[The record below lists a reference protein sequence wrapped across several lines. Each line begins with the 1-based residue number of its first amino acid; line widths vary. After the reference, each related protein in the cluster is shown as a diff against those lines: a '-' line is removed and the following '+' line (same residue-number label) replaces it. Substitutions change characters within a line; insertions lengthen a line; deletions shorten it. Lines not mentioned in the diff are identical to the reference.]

1 MQCHKWLPT
10 AYWYSWGSWALLALA
25 KRGRARP
32 SQKESNR
39 KAPDRK
45 AGAFLLS
52 GRVLKELFEVTGAD
66 LVLEALEEEGV
77 DLIFGYPGGA
87 NLPIYQRLPEHPKL
101 KHILVRHEQGAA
113 HMADGYA
120 RACGRPGV
128 VFATSGPG
136 ALNLVT
142 GLCTAYMDSVPMIA
156 ITGQVNSTQV
166 GRDAFQESDVIGATS
181 SVTKHS
187 YLVTDI
193 AQLPRVIHE
202 AFHIATTGRP
212 GPVLIDICKDV
223 QMAEAESAPRAPFR
237 LAGYHLNGHVKLEDA
252 KVAAQA
258 LARAERPVILAGH
271 GVLLSHAE
279 QALLDVAEKSGV
291 PVGTTLLGIGG
302 FPVNHPLS
310 LHMTGFM
317 GTGWCLKAVQNA
329 DVLMMVGM
337 RVDDRVTARL
347 ADFAPKVTT
356 FIHVDIDGSEMGKN
370 VRPHI
375 ELVADARN
383 ALEAILPHIDSV
395 DERRGAW
402 LTQIDAWREEH
413 PLRYTHSN
421 GHLQPQDVLIDMYK
435 RCRNEAVV
443 VADVGQN
450 QIWAALWWNY
460 DRPGLFI
467 NSGGAGTMGFALPA
481 AIGAKFARPD
491 LDVWCVAG
499 EGGFV
504 MTAQELSVAV
514 EHQLDIKIVLL
525 NNFSLGM
532 VRQFQDDFYGGVRSQ
547 VELTHIPDFVKL
559 ADAYGLPGV
568 RVDKLADVGP
578 AMDAAVRTKGPFLID
593 FRIDPEANVY
603 PIVPLGESLN
613 DFWEAPQQ

>member
-1 MQCHKWLPT
+1 M
-10 AYWYSWGSWALLALA
+10 
-25 KRGRARP
+25 
-32 SQKESNR
+32 
-39 KAPDRK
+39 
-45 AGAFLLS
+45 
-52 GRVLKELFEVTGAD
+52 
-66 LVLEALEEEGV
+66 VLEALEREGV
-77 DLIFGYPGGA
+77 EHIFGYPGGA
-87 NLPIYQRLPEHPKL
+87 NLPIYQHLHEYPRL

-142 GLCTAYMDSVPMIA
+142 GLCTAYMDSVPMVA

-187 YLVTDI
+187 YLVTRI
-193 AQLPRVIHE
+193 EQLPRVIHE

-223 QMAEAESAPRAPFR
+223 QQAEAPQVAPDR
-237 LAGYHLNGHVKLEDA
+237 LDIPGYRLNGHVDLHL
-252 KVAAQA
+252 AQA
-258 LARAERPVILAGH
+258 AAHALAEAERPVILAGH

-279 QALLDVAEKSGV
+279 RELQDLAETAAA
-291 PVGTTLLGIGG
+291 PVGTTLLGIGA
-302 FPVNHPLS
+302 FPVKHPLS

-317 GTGWCLKAVQNA
+317 GTGWNLKAVQNA
-329 DVLMMVGM
+329 DLLMMVGM

-347 ADFAPKVTT
+347 ADFAPKVKT
-356 FIHVDIDGSEMGKN
+356 FIHIDIDGSEMGKN

-383 ALEAILPHIDSV
+383 ALAAMRPHVGKV
-395 DERRGAW
+395 DEGRAEW
-402 LTQIDAWREEH
+402 LQQIDRWREEH
-413 PLRYTHSN
+413 PLRYKRSN
-421 GHLQPQDVLIDMYK
+421 GRLQPQDVLVDMY
-435 RCRNEAVV
+435 RRADSQAIV

-481 AIGAKFARPD
+481 AIGAKFARPETP
-491 LDVWCVAG
+491 VWCVAG

-514 EHQLDIKIVLL
+514 EHRLDVKIVLL

-547 VELTHIPDFVKL
+547 VDLTHVPDFVKL
-559 ADAYGLPGV
+559 SEAYGLPAR
-568 RVDKLADVGP
+568 RVERFEDIAP
-578 AMDAAVRTKGPFLID
+578 AFDAAERTPGPFLID

-603 PIVPLGESLN
+603 PIVPLGKSLN
-613 DFWEAPQQ
+613 EFWEHPENA

>member
-1 MQCHKWLPT
+1 M
-10 AYWYSWGSWALLALA
+10 
-25 KRGRARP
+25 
-32 SQKESNR
+32 
-39 KAPDRK
+39 
-45 AGAFLLS
+45 
-52 GRVLKELFEVTGAD
+52 
-66 LVLEALEEEGV
+66 VLEALEREGV
-77 DLIFGYPGGA
+77 EFIFGYPGGA

-120 RACGRPGV
+120 RACGKAGV

-142 GLCTAYMDSVPMIA
+142 GLCTAYMDSVPMVA
-156 ITGQVNSTQV
+156 ITGQVNSAQV

-187 YLVTDI
+187 YLVTSID
-193 AQLPRVIHE
+193 QLPRVIHE

-223 QMAEAESAPRAPFR
+223 QQAEAERVTPER
-237 LAGYHLNGHVKLEDA
+237 LEIPGYKLNGHVDLDDA
-252 KVAAQA
+252 QRAAIT
-258 LARAERPVILAGH
+258 LAAAERPVILAGH

-279 QALLDVAEKSGV
+279 KELMQLAEKAGA
-291 PVGTTLLGIGG
+291 PVGTTLLGIGA
-302 FPVNHPLS
+302 FPVQHPLS

-317 GTGWCLKAVQNA
+317 GTGWNLKAVQNA
-329 DVLMMVGM
+329 DVLMMIGM

-347 ADFAPKVTT
+347 ADFAPKVKT

-370 VRPHI
+370 VRSHI

-383 ALEAILPHIDSV
+383 ALEAMIPHV
-395 DERRGAW
+395 GPVNAGRAQW
-402 LTQIDAWREEH
+402 LGQIDAWREEH
-413 PLRYTHSN
+413 PLRFTRSN
-421 GHLQPQDVLIDMYK
+421 GHLQPQDVLIDMYR
-435 RCRNEAVV
+435 RCRSEAIV

-481 AIGAKFARPD
+481 AIGAKFGRPEMP
-491 LDVWCVAG
+491 VWCVAG

-514 EHQLDIKIVLL
+514 EHQLDVKIVIL
-525 NNFSLGM
+525 NNSSLGM

-547 VELTHIPDFVKL
+547 VDLTHMPDFVKL
-559 ADAYGLPGV
+559 AEAYGLPAI
-568 RVDKLADVGP
+568 RVERLADVAS
-578 AMDAAVRTKGPFLID
+578 AMDAAERTSGPFLID

-603 PIVPLGESLN
+603 PIVPLGKSLN
-613 DFWEAPQQ
+613 DFWEAPDK

>member
-1 MQCHKWLPT
+1 MI
-10 AYWYSWGSWALLALA
+10 
-25 KRGRARP
+25 
-32 SQKESNR
+32 
-39 KAPDRK
+39 
-45 AGAFLLS
+45 
-52 GRVLKELFEVTGAD
+52 
-66 LVLEALEEEGV
+66 LEALEREGV
-77 DLIFGYPGGA
+77 EYIFGYPGGA
-87 NLPIYQRLPEHPKL
+87 NLPIYQHLHEHPKL
-101 KHILVRHEQGAA
+101 KHVLVRHEQGAA

-120 RACGRPGV
+120 RACGKPGV

-142 GLCTAYMDSVPMIA
+142 GLCTAYMDSVPMVA
-156 ITGQVNSTQV
+156 ITGQVVSTQV

-187 YLVTDI
+187 YLVTKID
-193 AQLPRVIHE
+193 QLPRVIHE

-212 GPVLIDICKDV
+212 GPVLIDVCKDV
-223 QMAEAESAPRAPFR
+223 QQAEAERVTPER
-237 LAGYHLNGHVKLEDA
+237 LAIPGYRLNGHVDLDGA
-252 KVAAQA
+252 KQAARA
-258 LARAERPVILAGH
+258 LAEAERPVILAGH
-271 GVLLSHAE
+271 GVILGHAE
-279 QALLDVAEKSGV
+279 AQLQELAEAAAT
-291 PVGTTLLGIGG
+291 PVGTTLLGIGA
-302 FPVNHPLS
+302 FPVKHPLS

-337 RVDDRVTARL
+337 RIDDRVTARL
-347 ADFAPKVTT
+347 ADFAPKVKT

-370 VRPHI
+370 VRPQI
-375 ELVADARN
+375 ELVADAKQ
-383 ALEAILPHIDSV
+383 ALAAMQPHVGDLNQGRS
-395 DERRGAW
+395 AW
-402 LTQIDAWREEH
+402 LQQIDRWREEH
-413 PLRYTHSN
+413 PLRYKRSN
-421 GHLQPQDVLIDMYK
+421 GRLQPQDVLIDMYRRAK
-435 RCRNEAVV
+435 SEAIV

-481 AIGAKFARPD
+481 ALGARFGRPD
-491 LDVWCVAG
+491 VPVWCVAG

-514 EHQLDIKIVLL
+514 EHQLDVKIVLL

-547 VELTHIPDFVKL
+547 VDLTHMPDFVKL
-559 ADAYGLPGV
+559 SEAYGLPAR
-568 RVDKLADVGP
+568 RVEKFEDIAP
-578 AMDAAVRTKGPFLID
+578 AFDAAERTKGPFLID

-603 PIVPLGESLN
+603 PIVPLGKSLN
-613 DFWEAPQQ
+613 EFWEAPES

>member
-1 MQCHKWLPT
+1 
-10 AYWYSWGSWALLALA
+10 
-25 KRGRARP
+25 
-32 SQKESNR
+32 
-39 KAPDRK
+39 
-45 AGAFLLS
+45 
-52 GRVLKELFEVTGAD
+52 VTGAD

-223 QMAEAESAPRAPFR
+223 QMAEAERTPRAPFS
-237 LAGYHLNGHVKLEDA
+237 LSGYHLNGHVNLDDA
-252 KVAAQA
+252 KIAAQA
-258 LARAERPVILAGH
+258 LAGAERPVILAGH

-279 QALLDVAEKSGV
+279 QALLDVAEKAGV

-347 ADFAPKVTT
+347 ADFAPRVTT

-395 DERRGAW
+395 DLGRGAW

-435 RCRNEAVV
+435 RCRSEAVV

-450 QIWAALWWNY
+450 QIWAALWWDY

-481 AIGAKFARPD
+481 AIGAKFARPE

-578 AMDAAVRTKGPFLID
+578 ALDAAQRTKGPFLID

-603 PIVPLGESLN
+603 PIVPLGKSLN

>member
-1 MQCHKWLPT
+1 M
-10 AYWYSWGSWALLALA
+10 
-25 KRGRARP
+25 
-32 SQKESNR
+32 
-39 KAPDRK
+39 
-45 AGAFLLS
+45 
-52 GRVLKELFEVTGAD
+52 TGAD

-223 QMAEAESAPRAPFR
+223 QMAGAERTPRAPFS
-237 LAGYHLNGHVKLEDA
+237 LAGYHLNGHVQLKDA
-252 KVAAQA
+252 KIAAQA
-258 LARAERPVILAGH
+258 LAHAERPVILAGH

-279 QALLDVAEKSGV
+279 QALLDLAEKAGV

-383 ALEAILPHIDSV
+383 ALEAMLPHVDSIDEGRS
-395 DERRGAW
+395 GW

-421 GHLQPQDVLIDMYK
+421 GHLQPQDVLVDMYK
-435 RCRNEAVV
+435 RCKSEAVV

-547 VELTHIPDFVKL
+547 VDMTHLPDFVKL
-559 ADAYGLPGV
+559 ADAYGLPAV

-578 AMDAAVRTKGPFLID
+578 AMDAAQRTKGPFLID

-603 PIVPLGESLN
+603 PIVPLGKGLD

>member
-1 MQCHKWLPT
+1 M
-10 AYWYSWGSWALLALA
+10 
-25 KRGRARP
+25 
-32 SQKESNR
+32 
-39 KAPDRK
+39 
-45 AGAFLLS
+45 
-52 GRVLKELFEVTGAD
+52 
-66 LVLEALEEEGV
+66 VLEALEREGV
-77 DLIFGYPGGA
+77 ELIFGYPGGA
-87 NLPIYQRLPEHPKL
+87 NLPIYQRLPGHPKL

-120 RACGRPGV
+120 RAGGKPGV

-187 YLVTDI
+187 YLVTRID
-193 AQLPRVIHE
+193 QLPRVIHE

-223 QMAEAESAPRAPFR
+223 QMAEAENVPPER
-237 LAGYHLNGHVKLEDA
+237 LEIPGYKPNGHVDLER
-252 KVAAQA
+252 AQA
-258 LARAERPVILAGH
+258 AAIALGTAERPVVLAGH

-279 QALLDVAEKSGV
+279 EALREFAERAAA
-291 PVGTTLLGIGG
+291 PVGTTLLGIGA
-302 FPVNHPLS
+302 FPVKHPLS

-317 GTGWCLKAVQNA
+317 GTGWNLKAVQNA

-347 ADFAPKVTT
+347 ADFAPKVKT
-356 FIHVDIDGSEMGKN
+356 FIHIDIDGSEMGKN
-370 VRPHI
+370 VRPQI
-375 ELVADARN
+375 EVVADAKQ
-383 ALEAILPHIDSV
+383 ALKAMLPHLPELDKG
-395 DERRGAW
+395 RGTW
-402 LTQIDAWREEH
+402 LAQIDAWREEH
-413 PLRYTHSN
+413 PLRYAHSN

-435 RCRNEAVV
+435 RCRNEAIV

-460 DRPGLFI
+460 DRPGLFL
-467 NSGGAGTMGFALPA
+467 NSGGSGTMGFALPA
-481 AIGAKFARPD
+481 AIGAKFARPE
-491 LDVWCVAG
+491 LPVWCVAG

-514 EHQLDIKIVLL
+514 EHQLDVKIVLL

-547 VELTHIPDFVKL
+547 VDLTHMPDFVKL
-559 ADAYGLPGV
+559 SEAYGLPAV
-568 RVDKLADVGP
+568 RVEKFADIAP
-578 AMDAAVRTKGPFLID
+578 AMDAAERTKGPFLID
-593 FRIDPEANVY
+593 FRIDPEAKVY
-603 PIVPLGESLN
+603 PIVPLGKSLN
-613 DFWEAPQQ
+613 EFWEAPEDA

>member
-1 MQCHKWLPT
+1 MI
-10 AYWYSWGSWALLALA
+10 
-25 KRGRARP
+25 
-32 SQKESNR
+32 
-39 KAPDRK
+39 
-45 AGAFLLS
+45 
-52 GRVLKELFEVTGAD
+52 
-66 LVLEALEEEGV
+66 LEALEREGV
-77 DLIFGYPGGA
+77 EIIFGYPGGA
-87 NLPIYQRLPEHPKL
+87 NLPIYQHLPEHPKL

-120 RACGRPGV
+120 RACGKPGV

-142 GLCTAYMDSVPMIA
+142 GLCNAYMDSVPMIA

-181 SVTKHS
+181 SVTKHN
-187 YLVTDI
+187 YLVTSID
-193 AQLPRVIHE
+193 QLPRVIHE

-212 GPVLIDICKDV
+212 GPVLIDVCKDV
-223 QMAEAESAPRAPFR
+223 QLAVAERVTPDRIDLP
-237 LAGYHLNGHVKLEDA
+237 GYQPNGHVNLDRARE
-252 KVAAQA
+252 AAQA
-258 LARAERPVILAGH
+258 LAAAERPVILAGH
-271 GVLLSHAE
+271 GVLLSKAE
-279 QALLDVAEKSGV
+279 RELFKFAEKAAA
-291 PVGTTLLGIGG
+291 PVGTTLMGIGA

-317 GTGWCLKAVQNA
+317 GTGWNLKAVQNA

-347 ADFAPKVTT
+347 ADFAPKVKT

-383 ALEAILPHIDSV
+383 ALEAMIPHV
-395 DERRGAW
+395 GELQPGRGQW
-402 LTQIDAWREEH
+402 LAQIDAWREEH
-413 PLRYTHSN
+413 PLKYTHSN
-421 GHLQPQDVLIDMYK
+421 GHLQPQDVLIDMYR
-435 RCRNEAVV
+435 RCRNEAIVV
-443 VADVGQN
+443 TDVGQN
-450 QIWAALWWNY
+450 QIWSALWWNY
-460 DRPGLFI
+460 DRPGIFI
-467 NSGGAGTMGFALPA
+467 NSGGLGTMGFALPA
-481 AIGAKFARPD
+481 AIGAKFGRPD
-491 LDVWCVAG
+491 KAVWCVAG

-514 EHQLDIKIVLL
+514 EHKLDIKIVLL

-547 VELTHIPDFVKL
+547 VDLTQMPDFVKL
-559 ADAYGLPGV
+559 ADAYGLPAV
-568 RVDKLADVGP
+568 RVDKLEDVGP
-578 AMDAAVRTKGPFLID
+578 AMDAAERTKGPFLID

-603 PIVPLGESLN
+603 PIVPLGKSLN
-613 DFWEAPQQ
+613 DFWEAPDK

>member
-1 MQCHKWLPT
+1 M
-10 AYWYSWGSWALLALA
+10 
-25 KRGRARP
+25 
-32 SQKESNR
+32 
-39 KAPDRK
+39 
-45 AGAFLLS
+45 
-52 GRVLKELFEVTGAD
+52 TGAD
-66 LVLEALEEEGV
+66 LVLEALEQEGV

-193 AQLPRVIHE
+193 AQLPRVVHE

-223 QMAEAESAPRAPFR
+223 QMAEAERAPRAALNLP
-237 LAGYHLNGHVKLEDA
+237 GYHLNGHVKLESA
-252 KVAAQA
+252 QIAAQA

-279 QALLDVAEKSGV
+279 QALLDLAERAGV

-347 ADFAPKVTT
+347 ADFAPRVTT

-383 ALEAILPHIDSV
+383 ALEAMLPHIDAV
-395 DERRGAW
+395 DEGRGAW

-481 AIGAKFARPD
+481 AIGAKFARPE

-514 EHQLDIKIVLL
+514 EHQLDINIVLL

-568 RVDKLADVGP
+568 RVDKLVDVGP
-578 AMDAAVRTKGPFLID
+578 AMDAAQCTKGPFLID

-603 PIVPLGESLN
+603 PIVPLGQSLN

>member
-1 MQCHKWLPT
+1 M
-10 AYWYSWGSWALLALA
+10 
-25 KRGRARP
+25 
-32 SQKESNR
+32 
-39 KAPDRK
+39 
-45 AGAFLLS
+45 
-52 GRVLKELFEVTGAD
+52 
-66 LVLEALEEEGV
+66 VLEALEREGV
-77 DLIFGYPGGA
+77 EYIFGYPGGA
-87 NLPIYQRLPEHPKL
+87 NLPIYQHLHEFPKL

-120 RACGRPGV
+120 RACGKPGV

-142 GLCTAYMDSVPMIA
+142 GLCTAYMDSVPMVA

-187 YLVTDI
+187 YLVTSVED
-193 AQLPRVIHE
+193 LPRVIHE

-212 GPVLIDICKDV
+212 GPVLIDVCKDV
-223 QMAEAESAPRAPFR
+223 QQASAERVTPER
-237 LAGYHLNGHVKLEDA
+237 LEIPGYKLNGHVDLTLA
-252 KVAAQA
+252 KQAAEA
-258 LARAERPVILAGH
+258 LAGAERPVILAGH

-279 QALLDVAEKSGV
+279 RELLKLAETAAA
-291 PVGTTLLGIGG
+291 PVGTTLLGIGA
-302 FPVNHPLS
+302 FPVRHPLS

-317 GTGWCLKAVQNA
+317 GTGWNLKAVQNA
-329 DVLMMVGM
+329 DLLMMVGM

-347 ADFAPKVTT
+347 ADFAPKVKT

-383 ALEAILPHIDSV
+383 ALEAMLPHVGRVNEGRS
-395 DERRGAW
+395 GW
-402 LTQIDAWREEH
+402 LSQIDAWREEH
-413 PLRYTHSN
+413 PLRYKRSN
-421 GHLQPQDVLIDMYK
+421 GQLQPQDVLIDMYR
-435 RCRNEAVV
+435 RCRDESIV

-481 AIGAKFARPD
+481 ALGAKFARPE
-491 LDVWCVAG
+491 LPVWCVAG

-514 EHQLDIKIVLL
+514 EHQLDVKIVLL

-532 VRQFQDDFYGGVRSQ
+532 VRQFQDDFYGGVRSH
-547 VELTHIPDFVKL
+547 VDLTHMPDFVKL
-559 ADAYGLPGV
+559 SEAYGLPAR
-568 RVDKLADVGP
+568 RVERLEDVAP
-578 AMDAAVRTKGPFLID
+578 AFDAAEKTKGPFLID

-603 PIVPLGESLN
+603 PIVPLGKSLN
-613 DFWEAPQQ
+613 EFWEAPDQ

>member
-1 MQCHKWLPT
+1 
-10 AYWYSWGSWALLALA
+10 
-25 KRGRARP
+25 
-32 SQKESNR
+32 
-39 KAPDRK
+39 
-45 AGAFLLS
+45 
-52 GRVLKELFEVTGAD
+52 VTGAD

-223 QMAEAESAPRAPFR
+223 QMAEAERTPRAPFS
-237 LAGYHLNGHVKLEDA
+237 LSGYHLNGHVNLDDA
-252 KVAAQA
+252 KIAAQA
-258 LARAERPVILAGH
+258 LAGAERPVILAGH

-279 QALLDVAEKSGV
+279 QALLDVAEKAGV

-329 DVLMMVGM
+329 DVLMVVGM

-347 ADFAPKVTT
+347 ADFAPRVTT

-395 DERRGAW
+395 DLGRGAW

-421 GHLQPQDVLIDMYK
+421 GHLQPQDVLIEMYK
-435 RCRNEAVV
+435 RCRSEAVV

-450 QIWAALWWNY
+450 QIWAALWWDY

-481 AIGAKFARPD
+481 AIGAKFARPE

-578 AMDAAVRTKGPFLID
+578 ALDAAQRTKGPFLID

-603 PIVPLGESLN
+603 PIVPLGKSLN

>member
-1 MQCHKWLPT
+1 M
-10 AYWYSWGSWALLALA
+10 
-25 KRGRARP
+25 
-32 SQKESNR
+32 
-39 KAPDRK
+39 
-45 AGAFLLS
+45 
-52 GRVLKELFEVTGAD
+52 
-66 LVLEALEEEGV
+66 VLEALEREGV

-87 NLPIYQRLPEHPKL
+87 NLPIYQRLPDHPKL

-187 YLVTDI
+187 YLVTKID
-193 AQLPRVIHE
+193 QLPRVIHE

-223 QMAEAESAPRAPFR
+223 QMAEAENVPPER
-237 LAGYHLNGHVKLEDA
+237 LQIPGYRLNGHIDLESA
-252 KVAAQA
+252 RAAAVA
-258 LARAERPVILAGH
+258 LAGAERPVVLAGH

-279 QALLDVAEKSGV
+279 GALRELAEKAAA
-291 PVGTTLLGIGG
+291 PVGTTLLGIGA

-317 GTGWCLKAVQNA
+317 GTGWNLKAVQNA

-347 ADFAPKVTT
+347 ADFAPKVKT
-356 FIHVDIDGSEMGKN
+356 FIHIDIDGSEMGKN

-375 ELVADARN
+375 ELVADAKQALN
-383 ALEAILPHIDSV
+383 AMLPHLPEPEKS
-395 DERRGAW
+395 RGTW
-402 LTQIDAWREEH
+402 LAQIDAWREEH

-435 RCRNEAVV
+435 RCRSEAIV

-460 DRPGLFI
+460 DRPGLFL
-467 NSGGAGTMGFALPA
+467 NSGGSGTMGFALPA
-481 AIGAKFARPD
+481 AIGAKFARPE
-491 LDVWCVAG
+491 LPVWCVAG

-514 EHQLDIKIVLL
+514 EHQLDVKIVLL

-547 VELTHIPDFVKL
+547 VDLTHMPDFVKL
-559 ADAYGLPGV
+559 AEAYGLPAV
-568 RVDKLADVGP
+568 RVEKFADIAP
-578 AMDAAVRTKGPFLID
+578 AMDAAERTKGPFLID

-603 PIVPLGESLN
+603 PIVPLGKSLN
-613 DFWEAPQQ
+613 DFWEAPDK

>member
-1 MQCHKWLPT
+1 MI
-10 AYWYSWGSWALLALA
+10 
-25 KRGRARP
+25 
-32 SQKESNR
+32 
-39 KAPDRK
+39 
-45 AGAFLLS
+45 
-52 GRVLKELFEVTGAD
+52 
-66 LVLEALEEEGV
+66 LEALEREGV
-77 DLIFGYPGGA
+77 ELIFGYPGGA
-87 NLPIYQRLPEHPKL
+87 NLPTYQRLPDHPKL

-156 ITGQVNSTQV
+156 ITGQVASSMV
-166 GRDAFQESDVIGATS
+166 GRDAFQETDVIGATS

-187 YLVTDI
+187 YLVTSID
-193 AQLPRVIHE
+193 QLPRVIHE
-202 AFHIATTGRP
+202 AFHIASTGRP

-223 QMAEAESAPRAPFR
+223 QQADAVRINTDR
-237 LAGYHLNGHVKLEDA
+237 LDIPGYQLNGHVDLDHAREA
-252 KVAAQA
+252 A
-258 LARAERPVILAGH
+258 LAVANAERPVILAGH
-271 GVLLSHAE
+271 GVILSHAE
-279 QALLDVAEKSGV
+279 SELREFAEKAGA
-291 PVGTTLLGIGG
+291 PVGTTLLGVGA

-317 GTGWCLKAVQNA
+317 GTGWNLKAVQNA

-347 ADFAPKVTT
+347 ADFAPKVKT
-356 FIHVDIDGSEMGKN
+356 FIHIDIDGSEMGKN

-375 ELVADARN
+375 ELVADAKN
-383 ALEAILPHIDSV
+383 ALEAMTPHV
-395 DERRGAW
+395 GEVHEGRGRW
-402 LTQIDAWREEH
+402 FSQIDAWREEH
-413 PLRYTHSN
+413 PLKYTHSN

-435 RCRNEAVV
+435 RCQNEAIV

-460 DRPGLFI
+460 DRPGLFL
-467 NSGGAGTMGFALPA
+467 NSGGSGTMGFALPA

-491 LDVWCVAG
+491 KAVWCVAG

-514 EHQLDIKIVLL
+514 EHQLDVKIVLL

-547 VELTHIPDFVKL
+547 SDLTHMPDFVKL
-559 ADAYGLPGV
+559 ADAYGMPAI
-568 RVDKLADVGP
+568 RVDRFEEIGP
-578 AMDAAVRTKGPFLID
+578 AMDAAEKTKGPFLID

-603 PIVPLGESLN
+603 PIVPLGKSLN
-613 DFWEAPQQ
+613 DFWEAPDK

>member
-1 MQCHKWLPT
+1 M
-10 AYWYSWGSWALLALA
+10 
-25 KRGRARP
+25 
-32 SQKESNR
+32 
-39 KAPDRK
+39 
-45 AGAFLLS
+45 
-52 GRVLKELFEVTGAD
+52 
-66 LVLEALEEEGV
+66 VLEALEREGV
-77 DLIFGYPGGA
+77 EFIFGYPGGA
-87 NLPIYQRLPEHPKL
+87 NLPIYQHLPKYPKL
-101 KHILVRHEQGAA
+101 RHILVRHEQGAA

-120 RACGRPGV
+120 RACGKPGV

-156 ITGQVNSTQV
+156 ITGQVVSTQL

-187 YLVTDI
+187 YLVTKI
-193 AQLPRVIHE
+193 EQLPRVIHE

-223 QMAEAESAPRAPFR
+223 QQAIAEPVTPAPVHLP
-237 LAGYHLNGHVKLEDA
+237 GYQLNGHVRLNDA
-252 KVAAQA
+252 RRAAEA
-258 LARAERPVILAGH
+258 LSAAERPVILAGH

-279 QALLDVAEKSGV
+279 NQLLELAEKAGA
-291 PVGTTLLGIGG
+291 PVGTTLLGIGA
-302 FPVNHPLS
+302 FPVNHPLA

-317 GTGWCLKAVQNA
+317 GTGWNLKAVQNS
-329 DVLMMVGM
+329 DLLMMVGM
-337 RVDDRVTARL
+337 RIDDRVTAKL
-347 ADFAPKVTT
+347 AEFAPKVKT
-356 FIHVDIDGSEMGKN
+356 FIHIDIDGSEMGKN
-370 VRPHI
+370 VRPDI
-375 ELVADARN
+375 ELVADARQ
-383 ALEAILPHIDSV
+383 ALEAMLPHIGKL
-395 DERRGAW
+395 DEGRGRW
-402 LTQIDAWREEH
+402 LAQIDAWREEH

-435 RCRNEAVV
+435 RCRSEAVV

-481 AIGAKFARPD
+481 AIGAKFGRPD
-491 LDVWCVAG
+491 LPVWCVAG

-532 VRQFQDDFYGGVRSQ
+532 VRQFQDDFYGGVRSH
-547 VELTHIPDFVKL
+547 VDLTHMPDFVKL
-559 ADAYGLPGV
+559 AEAYGLPSR
-568 RVDKLADVGP
+568 RVDTLAEVGP
-578 AMDAAVRTKGPFLID
+578 AMDEAERTKGPFLID
-593 FRIDPEANVY
+593 FHIDPEANVY
-603 PIVPLGESLN
+603 PIVPLGKGLN
-613 DFWEAPQQ
+613 DFWEHPEID

>member
-1 MQCHKWLPT
+1 MI
-10 AYWYSWGSWALLALA
+10 
-25 KRGRARP
+25 
-32 SQKESNR
+32 
-39 KAPDRK
+39 
-45 AGAFLLS
+45 
-52 GRVLKELFEVTGAD
+52 
-66 LVLEALEEEGV
+66 LEALEREGV
-77 DLIFGYPGGA
+77 EYIFGYPGGA
-87 NLPIYQRLPEHPKL
+87 NLPIYQHLHEHPTL

-142 GLCTAYMDSVPMIA
+142 GLCTAYMDSVPIIA

-181 SVTKHS
+181 SITKHS
-187 YLVTDI
+187 YLVTKID
-193 AQLPRVIHE
+193 QLPRVIHE

-223 QMAEAESAPRAPFR
+223 QMADAARVTTER
-237 LAGYHLNGHVKLEDA
+237 LQIPGYKLNGHVDLNHA
-252 KVAAQA
+252 KQAAQA
-258 LARAERPVILAGH
+258 LAGAERPVILAGH
-271 GVLLSHAE
+271 GVILSHAE
-279 QALLDVAEKSGV
+279 TQLQELAETAAA

-302 FPVNHPLS
+302 FPVKHPLS

-337 RVDDRVTARL
+337 RVDDRVTAKL
-347 ADFAPKVTT
+347 SEFAPNVKT
-356 FIHVDIDGSEMGKN
+356 FIHLDIDGSEMGKN

-375 ELVADARN
+375 ELVADAKQ
-383 ALEAILPHIDSV
+383 ALAAMLPHIGTVQQD
-395 DERRGAW
+395 RGRW
-402 LTQIDAWREEH
+402 LSQIDAWREEH
-413 PLRYTHSN
+413 PLRYKHSN
-421 GHLQPQDVLIDMYK
+421 GQLQPQDVLIDMY
-435 RCRNEAVV
+435 RRADSEAIV

-481 AIGAKFARPD
+481 AIGAKFGRPE
-491 LDVWCVAG
+491 LPVWCVAG

-514 EHQLDIKIVLL
+514 EHQLDVKIVLL

-547 VELTHIPDFVKL
+547 VDLTHMPDFVKL
-559 ADAYGLPGV
+559 SEAYGMPAL
-568 RVDKLADVGP
+568 RVEKFEDIAP
-578 AMDAAVRTKGPFLID
+578 AFDAAQRTKGPFLID

-603 PIVPLGESLN
+603 PIVPLGKSLSQ
-613 DFWEAPQQ
+613 FWESPENA

>member
-1 MQCHKWLPT
+1 MI
-10 AYWYSWGSWALLALA
+10 
-25 KRGRARP
+25 
-32 SQKESNR
+32 
-39 KAPDRK
+39 
-45 AGAFLLS
+45 
-52 GRVLKELFEVTGAD
+52 
-66 LVLEALEEEGV
+66 LEALEREGV
-77 DLIFGYPGGA
+77 EYIFGYPGGA
-87 NLPIYQRLPEHPKL
+87 NLPIYQHLHEFPSL

-120 RACGRPGV
+120 RACGKPGV

-156 ITGQVNSTQV
+156 ITGQVASTQV

-187 YLVTDI
+187 YLVTKID
-193 AQLPRVIHE
+193 QLPRVIHE

-223 QMAEAESAPRAPFR
+223 QQAQAERVTPEHLNIP
-237 LAGYHLNGHVKLEDA
+237 GYKLNGHVDLEEA
-252 KVAAQA
+252 KHAAEV
-258 LARAERPVILAGH
+258 LANAERPVMLAGH

-279 QALLDVAEKSGV
+279 NQLFELAEKAAV
-291 PVGTTLLGIGG
+291 PTGTTLLGIGA

-317 GTGWCLKAVQNA
+317 GTGWNLKAVQNA

-337 RVDDRVTARL
+337 RVDDRVTAKL
-347 ADFAPKVTT
+347 AEFAPKVKT

-370 VRPHI
+370 VRSHI
-375 ELVADARN
+375 ELVADAKK
-383 ALEAILPHIDSV
+383 ALEAVTPHV
-395 DERRGAW
+395 GKLNENRGQW
-402 LTQIDAWREEH
+402 LAQIDAWREEH

-435 RCRNEAVV
+435 RCRNEAIV

-460 DRPGLFI
+460 DRPGLFL
-467 NSGGAGTMGFALPA
+467 NSGGSGTMGFALPA
-481 AIGAKFARPD
+481 AIGAKFARPE
-491 LDVWCVAG
+491 LPVFCVAG

-514 EHQLDIKIVLL
+514 EHQLDVKIVLL

-547 VELTHIPDFVKL
+547 VDLTHMPDFVKL
-559 ADAYGLPGV
+559 CEAYGLPAV
-568 RVDKLADVGP
+568 RVDKLSEVS
-578 AMDAAVRTKGPFLID
+578 AAFDKAEKTKGPFLID

-603 PIVPLGESLN
+603 PIVPLGKSLN
-613 DFWEAPQQ
+613 DFWEAPENV

>member
-1 MQCHKWLPT
+1 M
-10 AYWYSWGSWALLALA
+10 
-25 KRGRARP
+25 
-32 SQKESNR
+32 
-39 KAPDRK
+39 
-45 AGAFLLS
+45 
-52 GRVLKELFEVTGAD
+52 
-66 LVLEALEEEGV
+66 VLEALEREGV
-77 DLIFGYPGGA
+77 EYIFGYPGGA
-87 NLPIYQRLPEHPKL
+87 NLPLYQHLPEHPRL

-120 RACGRPGV
+120 RASGRPGV

-156 ITGQVNSTQV
+156 ITGQVVSTQV

-187 YLVTDI
+187 YLVTRID
-193 AQLPRVIHE
+193 QLPRVIHE

-223 QMAEAESAPRAPFR
+223 QQAEAERRADEFQIP
-237 LAGYHLNGHVKLEDA
+237 GYRLNGHADA
-252 KVAAQA
+252 GQAKQAAEA
-258 LARAERPVILAGH
+258 LSGAERPVILAGH
-271 GVLLSHAE
+271 GVILSKAE
-279 QALLDVAEKSGV
+279 PQLRELAEAAAT
-291 PVGTTLLGIGG
+291 PVGTTLLGIGA
-302 FPVNHPLS
+302 FPVKHPLS

-337 RVDDRVTARL
+337 RVDDRVTAKL
-347 ADFAPKVTT
+347 AEFAPKVTT

-375 ELVADARN
+375 ELVADAK
-383 ALEAILPHIDSV
+383 AAMAAMLPHLGPV
-395 DERRGAW
+395 RHGRGSW
-402 LTQIDAWREEH
+402 LAQVDAWREEH
-413 PLRYTHSN
+413 PLRYKHSN
-421 GHLQPQDVLIDMYK
+421 GRLQPQDVLIDMY
-435 RCRNEAVV
+435 RRANSEAIV

-481 AIGAKFARPD
+481 AIGAKFGRPD
-491 LDVWCVAG
+491 VPVWCVAG

-514 EHQLDIKIVLL
+514 EHQLDVKIVLL

-547 VELTHIPDFVKL
+547 VDLTHMPDFVKL
-559 ADAYGLPGV
+559 SEAYGMPAL
-568 RVDKLADVGP
+568 RVEKFEDIAPSL
-578 AMDAAVRTKGPFLID
+578 DAAQRTKGPFLID

-603 PIVPLGESLN
+603 PIVPLGKSLN
-613 DFWEAPQQ
+613 EFWEMPSDG

>member
-1 MQCHKWLPT
+1 M
-10 AYWYSWGSWALLALA
+10 
-25 KRGRARP
+25 
-32 SQKESNR
+32 
-39 KAPDRK
+39 
-45 AGAFLLS
+45 
-52 GRVLKELFEVTGAD
+52 
-66 LVLEALEEEGV
+66 VLEALEREGV
-77 DLIFGYPGGA
+77 EFIFGYPGGA
-87 NLPIYQRLPEHPKL
+87 NLPIYQHLPKYKKL
-101 KHILVRHEQGAA
+101 RHILVRHEQGAA

-120 RACGRPGV
+120 RACGKPGV

-156 ITGQVNSTQV
+156 ITGQVVSTQL

-187 YLVTDI
+187 YLVTKI
-193 AQLPRVIHE
+193 EQLPRVIHE

-223 QMAEAESAPRAPFR
+223 QQAIAEPVIPEPIDLP
-237 LAGYHLNGHVKLEDA
+237 GYQLNGHVHLSDA
-252 KVAAQA
+252 RKAAEA
-258 LARAERPVILAGH
+258 LAVAERPVILAGH

-279 QALLDVAEKSGV
+279 NQLLELAEKAAA
-291 PVGTTLLGIGG
+291 PVGTTLLGIGA
-302 FPVNHPLS
+302 FPVNHPLA

-317 GTGWCLKAVQNA
+317 GTGWNLKAVQNS
-329 DVLMMVGM
+329 DLLMMVGM
-337 RVDDRVTARL
+337 RVDDRVTAKL
-347 ADFAPKVTT
+347 AEFAPKVKT
-356 FIHVDIDGSEMGKN
+356 FIHIDIDGSEMGKN
-370 VRPHI
+370 VRPDI
-375 ELVADARN
+375 ELVADAKQ
-383 ALEAILPHIDSV
+383 AIEAMLPHV
-395 DERRGAW
+395 GKLDEGRGKW
-402 LTQIDAWREEH
+402 LSQIDAWREEH

-421 GHLQPQDVLIDMYK
+421 GHLQPQDVLVDMYK
-435 RCRNEAVV
+435 RCRSEAVV

-460 DRPGLFI
+460 DKPGLFI

-481 AIGAKFARPD
+481 AIGAKFGRPE
-491 LDVWCVAG
+491 LPVWCVAG

-547 VELTHIPDFVKL
+547 VALTHMPDFVKL
-559 ADAYGLPGV
+559 ADAYGLPSR
-568 RVDKLADVGP
+568 RVDSLAEVGP
-578 AMDAAVRTKGPFLID
+578 AMDEAERTKGPFLLD
-593 FRIDPEANVY
+593 FHIDPEANVY
-603 PIVPLGESLN
+603 PIVPLGKGLN
-613 DFWEAPQQ
+613 DFWEHPEID

>member
-1 MQCHKWLPT
+1 MI
-10 AYWYSWGSWALLALA
+10 
-25 KRGRARP
+25 
-32 SQKESNR
+32 
-39 KAPDRK
+39 
-45 AGAFLLS
+45 
-52 GRVLKELFEVTGAD
+52 
-66 LVLEALEEEGV
+66 LEALEREGV
-77 DLIFGYPGGA
+77 EYIFGYPGGA
-87 NLPIYQRLPEHPKL
+87 NLPIYQHLHEHPKL

-142 GLCTAYMDSVPMIA
+142 GLCTAYMDSVPIIA

-187 YLVTDI
+187 YLVTKID
-193 AQLPRVIHE
+193 QLPRVIHE

-223 QMAEAESAPRAPFR
+223 QMADAERVTAER
-237 LAGYHLNGHVKLEDA
+237 LHIPGYKLNGHIDLHHA
-252 KVAAQA
+252 KQAADA
-258 LARAERPVILAGH
+258 LAGAERPVILAGH
-271 GVLLSHAE
+271 GIILSHAE
-279 QALLDVAEKSGV
+279 AQLQELAEAAAV

-302 FPVNHPLS
+302 FPVKHPLS

-337 RVDDRVTARL
+337 RVDDRVTAKL
-347 ADFAPKVTT
+347 SEFAPNVKT

-375 ELVADARN
+375 ELVADAKQ
-383 ALEAILPHIDSV
+383 ALAAMLPHIGTLQAD
-395 DERRGAW
+395 RGRW
-402 LTQIDAWREEH
+402 LSQIDAWREEH
-413 PLRYTHSN
+413 PLRYKHSN
-421 GHLQPQDVLIDMYK
+421 GQLQPQDVLIDMY
-435 RCRNEAVV
+435 RRADSEAIV

-481 AIGAKFARPD
+481 AIGAKFGRPD
-491 LDVWCVAG
+491 LPVWCVAG

-514 EHQLDIKIVLL
+514 EHQLDVKIVLL
-525 NNFSLGM
+525 NNLSLGM

-547 VELTHIPDFVKL
+547 VDLTHMPDFVKL
-559 ADAYGLPGV
+559 SEAYGMPAL
-568 RVDKLADVGP
+568 RVEKLEDIGLAL
-578 AMDAAVRTKGPFLID
+578 DAAERTKGPFLID

-603 PIVPLGESLN
+603 PIVPLGKGLGE
-613 DFWEAPQQ
+613 FWEAPENA

>member
-1 MQCHKWLPT
+1 MI
-10 AYWYSWGSWALLALA
+10 
-25 KRGRARP
+25 
-32 SQKESNR
+32 
-39 KAPDRK
+39 
-45 AGAFLLS
+45 
-52 GRVLKELFEVTGAD
+52 
-66 LVLEALEEEGV
+66 LEALEREGV
-77 DLIFGYPGGA
+77 EFIFGYPGGA
-87 NLPIYQRLPEHPKL
+87 NLPIYQHLPEHPKL

-120 RACGRPGV
+120 RACGKPGV

-187 YLVTDI
+187 YLVTKID
-193 AQLPRVIHE
+193 QLPRVIHE

-223 QMAEAESAPRAPFR
+223 QMADAERITPER
-237 LAGYHLNGHVKLEDA
+237 LEIPGYQPNGHVNLDRASEAA
-252 KVAAQA
+252 KA
-258 LARAERPVILAGH
+258 LAGAERPVILAGH

-279 QALLDVAEKSGV
+279 HELFKFAEKAAA
-291 PVGTTLLGIGG
+291 PVGTTLLGIGA

-317 GTGWCLKAVQNA
+317 GTGWNLKAVQNA

-347 ADFAPKVTT
+347 ADFAPKVKT

-383 ALEAILPHIDSV
+383 ALEAMTPHV
-395 DERRGAW
+395 GEVQAGRGQW
-402 LTQIDAWREEH
+402 LAQIDAWREEH
-413 PLRYTHSN
+413 PLKYTHSN

-435 RCRNEAVV
+435 RCRNEAIV

-460 DRPGLFI
+460 DRPGLFL
-467 NSGGAGTMGFALPA
+467 NSGGSGTMGFALPA
-481 AIGAKFARPD
+481 AIGAKFGRPD
-491 LDVWCVAG
+491 KTVWCVAG

-514 EHQLDIKIVLL
+514 EHQLDVKIVLL

-547 VELTHIPDFVKL
+547 VDLTHMPDFVKL
-559 ADAYGLPGV
+559 ADAYGLPAV
-568 RVDKLADVGP
+568 RVDKLEDIGP
-578 AMDAAVRTKGPFLID
+578 AMDAAERTKGPFLID
-593 FRIDPEANVY
+593 FRIDPEAKVY
-603 PIVPLGESLN
+603 PIVPLGKSLN
-613 DFWEAPQQ
+613 DFWEAPDK

>member
-1 MQCHKWLPT
+1 M
-10 AYWYSWGSWALLALA
+10 
-25 KRGRARP
+25 
-32 SQKESNR
+32 
-39 KAPDRK
+39 
-45 AGAFLLS
+45 
-52 GRVLKELFEVTGAD
+52 
-66 LVLEALEEEGV
+66 VLEALEREGV
-77 DLIFGYPGGA
+77 EFIFGYPGGA
-87 NLPIYQRLPEHPKL
+87 NLPIYQHLPEHPRL

-120 RACGRPGV
+120 RACGKPGV

-187 YLVTDI
+187 YLVTSID
-193 AQLPRVIHE
+193 QLPRVIHE

-223 QMAEAESAPRAPFR
+223 QQADAERITPER
-237 LAGYHLNGHVKLEDA
+237 LEIPGYQPNGHVHLEHA
-252 KVAAQA
+252 RLAAEA
-258 LARAERPVILAGH
+258 LSKAERPVILAGH

-279 QALLDVAEKSGV
+279 RELRQLAEKAGA
-291 PVGTTLLGIGG
+291 PVGTTLLGIGA
-302 FPVNHPLS
+302 FPVQHPLS

-347 ADFAPKVTT
+347 ADFAPMVKT

-383 ALEAILPHIDSV
+383 ALEAMLPHV
-395 DERRGAW
+395 GQLDEGRGRW
-402 LTQIDAWREEH
+402 LAQIDAWREEH

-421 GHLQPQDVLIDMYK
+421 GHLQPQDVLIDMYR
-435 RCRNEAVV
+435 RCRSQAIV

-450 QIWAALWWNY
+450 QIWTALWWNY
-460 DRPGLFI
+460 DRPGLFL
-467 NSGGAGTMGFALPA
+467 NSGGSGTMGFALPA
-481 AIGAKFARPD
+481 AIGAKFGRPD
-491 LDVWCVAG
+491 KPVWCVAG

-514 EHQLDIKIVLL
+514 EHRLDVKIVLL

-547 VELTHIPDFVKL
+547 VDLTHMPDFVKL
-559 ADAYGLPGV
+559 AEAYGLPAI
-568 RVDKLADVGP
+568 RVDRLEDVAS
-578 AMDAAVRTKGPFLID
+578 AMDAAERTKGPFLID

-603 PIVPLGESLN
+603 PIVPLGKGLN
-613 DFWEAPQQ
+613 DFWEAPDK

>member
-1 MQCHKWLPT
+1 MI
-10 AYWYSWGSWALLALA
+10 
-25 KRGRARP
+25 
-32 SQKESNR
+32 
-39 KAPDRK
+39 
-45 AGAFLLS
+45 
-52 GRVLKELFEVTGAD
+52 
-66 LVLEALEEEGV
+66 LEALEREGV
-77 DLIFGYPGGA
+77 EHIFGYPGGA
-87 NLPIYQRLPEHPKL
+87 NLPIYQHLPEHPRL

-120 RACGRPGV
+120 RASGRPGV

-156 ITGQVNSTQV
+156 ITGQVPSTVV

-187 YLVTDI
+187 YLVTNI
-193 AQLPRVIHE
+193 GQLPRVIHE

-212 GPVLIDICKDV
+212 GPVLIDICRDV
-223 QMAEAESAPRAPFR
+223 QQANADQVTPER
-237 LAGYHLNGHVKLEDA
+237 LDIPGYRLNGHVDLDGARQAAAALTSA
-252 KVAAQA
+252 KQ
-258 LARAERPVILAGH
+258 PVILSGH
-271 GVLLSHAE
+271 GVILSHAE
-279 QALLDVAEKSGV
+279 SQLQALAEAAV
-291 PVGTTLLGIGG
+291 TPVGTTLLGIGG
-302 FPVNHPLS
+302 FPVQHPLS

-317 GTGWCLKAVQNA
+317 GTGYCLKAVQNA

-337 RVDDRVTARL
+337 RVDDRVTAKL
-347 ADFAPKVTT
+347 AEFAPKVKT

-375 ELVADARN
+375 ELVADAKA
-383 ALEAILPHIDSV
+383 ALSAILPHLGEV
-395 DERRGAW
+395 DPDRRQW
-402 LTQIDAWREEH
+402 LTQIDRWREEH
-413 PLRYTHSN
+413 PLRYKHSN
-421 GHLQPQDVLIDMYK
+421 GQLQPQDVLIDMY
-435 RCRNEAVV
+435 RRANNEAIV

-481 AIGAKFARPD
+481 AIGAKFGRPD
-491 LDVWCVAG
+491 VPVWCVAG

-514 EHQLDIKIVLL
+514 EHQLDVKIVLL

-547 VELTHIPDFVKL
+547 VDLTHMPDFVKL
-559 ADAYGLPGV
+559 AEAYGMPAL
-568 RVDKLADVGP
+568 RVDRFEDIAP
-578 AMDAAVRTKGPFLID
+578 SFDAAQRTKGPFLID

-603 PIVPLGESLN
+603 PIVPLGKSLN
-613 DFWEAPQQ
+613 EFWEAPDA